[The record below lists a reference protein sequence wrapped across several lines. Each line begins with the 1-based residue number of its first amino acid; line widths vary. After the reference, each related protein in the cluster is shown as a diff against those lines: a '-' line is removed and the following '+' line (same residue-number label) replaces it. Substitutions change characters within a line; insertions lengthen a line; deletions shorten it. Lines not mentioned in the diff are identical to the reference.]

1 MSMEVPASDYLHKVN
16 ENATFKVSVVAE
28 VLETGQL
35 VTWDDEFRLLKPE
48 MGIEVQVMLVAK
60 IIFVA
65 LNFSSTE
72 KCKFT
77 DCGPTGP
84 LFNI

>member
-35 VTWDDEFRLLKPE
+35 VTWDDDFRLIKPE
-48 MGIEVQVMLVAK
+48 MEIEVCR
-60 IIFVA
+60 
-65 LNFSSTE
+65 E
-72 KCKFT
+72 K
-77 DCGPTGP
+77 
-84 LFNI
+84 